1 MRIGPHSLPNQVALA
16 PMAGVTDLPM
26 RAMSVTLGAG
36 YAIGEMVHADP
47 QFNTTRKSRLRRQH
61 DHDAGLRVTQIVGF
75 SPNMLAEA
83 ARFNAD
89 QGAQVIDIN
98 MGCPAK
104 KVCRRAA
111 GSALLADTLLVA
123 DILQT
128 VVAAVDVPVTL
139 KIRTGTERDHRNAVE
154 VAQIA
159 ADSGIALI
167 SVHGRT
173 RADRFRG
180 NAEYETIRKV
190 VQAVDIPVLANGD
203 IDSVN
208 KARQVLDFTGAAGI
222 MIGRAAQG
230 RLWLPGYIAQCL
242 NSEWI
247 APPSVE
253 QQCDWM
259 TQHLLRLHE
268 FYGADHGVQFARKH
282 VAWFIEN
289 LPELTEENDQRAQRQ
304 RFNALSS
311 PSAQISLLSAWQEA
325 WRNRQYRPAA

>member
-1 MRIGPHSLPNQVALA
+1 MRIGSYLLPNPVALA

-26 RAMSVTLGAG
+26 RAMSVACGAG

-47 QFNTTRKSRLRRQH
+47 QFNQTRKSSLRRQH
-61 DHDAGLRVTQIVGF
+61 DEDAGLRVTQIVGF

-111 GSALLADTLLVA
+111 GSALLADTRLVA
-123 DILQT
+123 EILQT
-128 VVAAVDVPVTL
+128 VVAAVDIPVTL
-139 KIRTGTERDHRNAVE
+139 KIRTGTNRDHRNAVE

-159 ADSGIALI
+159 ADSGIALL

-180 NAEYETIRKV
+180 DAEYQTIRDV

-203 IDSVN
+203 IDSAR
-208 KARQVLDFTGAAGI
+208 KAQQVLDFTGAAGI

-230 RLWLPGYIAQCL
+230 RLWLPGYIAKCL
-242 NSEWI
+242 NGEWVT
-247 APPSVE
+247 PPSVE
-253 QQCDWM
+253 QQCYWM
-259 TQHLLRLHE
+259 EQHLLRLHE
-268 FYGADHGVQFARKH
+268 FYGPEHGVLFARKH
-282 VAWFIEN
+282 VAWFLDS
-289 LPELTEENDQRAQRQ
+289 LPELSEENDQRTQRQ

-311 PSAQISLLSAWQEA
+311 ASAQISMLSAWQEA
-325 WRNRQYRPAA
+325 WRNRRYRPAA